1 MANQAEPMAPI
12 VLGVFVGTDLYCT
25 SCGQTVREQLFDYGM
40 EEISG
45 KDEMFYIRP
54 CKCGCIVKHYSWLD
68 LGQSSKAPKERIQLG
83 EIPLRIVRA
92 KIAERDTYAAYDDS
106 KDGSVESVDSESE
119 GSKKVRRRV
128 AKEPAKEET
137 PSGDTEPSV
146 EKPKPEVEVMDVPLK
161 QRRKRRRNE

>member
-1 MANQAEPMAPI
+1 MGIVSEPMAPI

-25 SCGQTVREQLFDYGM
+25 SCGQTVKEALFDYGM
-40 EEISG
+40 EEVSG

-68 LGQSSKAPKERIQLG
+68 LGQSKNAPTKRVLLG
-83 EIPLRIVRA
+83 EIPIRVVKA

-106 KDGSVESVDSESE
+106 KDGSSESVDSESE

-128 AKEPAKEET
+128 AKEPAKEEA